1 MSEIHGTIHNDLIFG
16 TELGE
21 VIHSYEGRDSVS
33 AGSGD
38 DNLSGGHSDTLRVFD
53 GANGVLAAYLVEPP
67 NNVVPTLPDMSGQ
80 LRQTELT
87 SIDCS
92 GLDES
97 NILLTW
103 L

>member
-1 MSEIHGTIHNDLIFG
+1 MSEIHGTIIFG

-21 VIHSYEGRDSVS
+21 VIYSYEGRDSVS

-53 GANGVLAAYLVEPP
+53 GANGVLAAYAVEPP
-67 NNVVPTLPDMSGQ
+67 NKVVLTLPDVSGQ
-80 LRQTELT
+80 LREIELT
-87 SIDCS
+87 PIDCS
-92 GLDES
+92 DLDES